1 MELQDAI
8 HTYLEE
14 VRAVLAQMPQ
24 EPIARVIELL
34 LEALHRGATIFTA
47 GNGGSAA
54 TAAHFAADLAKGAI
68 VPGQPRFRVV
78 PLTDNVPVITAWS
91 NDVDYEVIF
100 AEQVRNLLRPGDILI
115 LISGSGN
122 SPNVLRA
129 AETAKAMGGITV
141 GFSGYEG
148 GKLAGMVD
156 YPVVVPAHKM
166 KQIEDGHM
174 VLCHLIAT
182 VLRERLSGDL

>member
-1 MELQDAI
+1 
-8 HTYLEE
+8 
-14 VRAVLAQMPQ
+14 MPQ

-54 TAAHFAADLAKGAI
+54 TASHFAADLAKGSI
-68 VPGQPRFRVV
+68 VAGQPRFRVV

-129 AETAKAMGGITV
+129 AETARAMGGITV

-148 GKLAGMVD
+148 GKLAGLVD
-156 YPVVVPAHKM
+156 YPIVVPAHKM

>member
-14 VRAVLAQMPQ
+14 VRAILAQMPQ

-54 TAAHFAADLAKGAI
+54 TASHFAADLAKGSI
-68 VPGQPRFRVV
+68 VAGQPRFRVV

-129 AETAKAMGGITV
+129 AETARAMGGITV

-148 GKLAGMVD
+148 GKLAGLVD
-156 YPVVVPAHKM
+156 YPIVVPAHKM

>member
-1 MELQDAI
+1 MQLEKSIQ
-8 HTYLEE
+8 TYLTE
-14 VRAVLAQMPQ
+14 VQDILARMPQ

-34 LEALHRGATIFTA
+34 LEAPHRGATIFTA

-54 TAAHFAADLAKGAI
+54 TASHFAADLAKGAV
-68 VPGQPRFRVV
+68 VPGQPRFRVI
-78 PLTDNVPVITAWS
+78 PLTDNIPVITAWS

-100 AEQVRNLLRPGDILI
+100 AEQVRNLLRPGDLLI

-129 AETAKAMGGITV
+129 AEVAKAMGGITI

-148 GKLAGMVD
+148 GKLAELVD
-156 YPVVVPAHKM
+156 YPVVIPAHKM

-182 VLRERLSGDL
+182 VIRAHLSEGA

>member
-1 MELQDAI
+1 MQLEKSIQ
-8 HTYLEE
+8 TYLTE
-14 VRAVLAQMPQ
+14 VQDILARMPQ

-54 TAAHFAADLAKGAI
+54 TASHFAADLAKGAV
-68 VPGQPRFRVV
+68 VPGQPRFRVI
-78 PLTDNVPVITAWS
+78 PLTDNIPVITAWS

-100 AEQVRNLLRPGDILI
+100 AEQVRNLLRPGDLLI

-129 AETAKAMGGITV
+129 AEVAKAMGGITI

-148 GKLAGMVD
+148 GKLAELVD
-156 YPVVVPAHKM
+156 YPVVIPAHKM

-182 VLRERLSGDL
+182 VIRAHLSEGA

>member
-1 MELQDAI
+1 MKWKTAI
-8 HTYLEE
+8 NTYLEE
-14 VRAVLAQMPQ
+14 VQAVLAQMPQ
-24 EPIARVIELL
+24 EPIARVIEVLM
-34 LEALHRGATIFTA
+34 EGLHRGATIFTA

-54 TAAHFAADLAKGAI
+54 TASHFAADLAKGAI
-68 VPGQPRFRVV
+68 VAGKPRFRVI

-91 NDVDYEVIF
+91 NDVSYEVIF
-100 AEQVRNLLRPGDILI
+100 AEQVRNLLRAGDILI

-129 AETAKAMGGITV
+129 AEAAKAMGGITV

-148 GKLAGMVD
+148 GKLAQVVD

-182 VLRERLSGDL
+182 ILRARLSGEV